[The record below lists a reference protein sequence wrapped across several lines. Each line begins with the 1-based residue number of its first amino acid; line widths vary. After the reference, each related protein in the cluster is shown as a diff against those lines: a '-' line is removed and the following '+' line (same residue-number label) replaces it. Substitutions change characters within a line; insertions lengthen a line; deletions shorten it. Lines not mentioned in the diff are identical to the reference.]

1 MPNKYKDHSK
11 AAKDVSLGST
21 DSYKFTIK
29 NNAADGTEVETSQE
43 IKHAGT
49 VLTKLSLKFK
59 KCCGIKM
66 ESFETSSDGAVKGVV
81 GYQGAAPGVDVS
93 FGAERKESG
102 ANSVFVK
109 GSYNQD
115 LVNLNGSV
123 DLLAKS
129 LDVDAMVAYQAFLVG
144 GKASLAQSDKS
155 ILQGFSGVV
164 GFNWDAVNRATF
176 EVNNEKKYSFATYV
190 KPASDMQV
198 SVMAGSQIA
207 AASAAPEAID
217 VTVAGCFDLDNNGTS
232 LTSTLNANARNLK
245 DSVKFGLAY
254 NQKLRSFAELK
265 LSGEIELGGS
275 NNTAFGAELNL
286 GDLNSGDL

>member
-11 AAKDVSLGST
+11 AAKDVKLGST

-29 NNAADGTEVETSQE
+29 NNAADGTKVETSQE

-93 FGAERKESG
+93 FGAERKKEG
-102 ANSVFVK
+102 TNSVFVK
-109 GSYNQD
+109 GAYNKD
-115 LVNLNGSV
+115 MLNLNGSV

-164 GFNWDAVNRATF
+164 GFNWDAANRATF
-176 EVNNEKKYSFATYV
+176 EMNNEKKYSFATYV

-198 SVMAGSQIA
+198 SVMAGSQMA
-207 AASAAPEAID
+207 EKPAAID
-217 VTVAGCFDLDNNGTS
+217 VTLAGCFDLDNNGTS
-232 LTSTLNANARNLK
+232 LTSTLTANARNLK

>member
-11 AAKDVSLGST
+11 AAKDVKLGST

-29 NNAADGTEVETSQE
+29 NNAADGTKVETSQE

-59 KCCGIKM
+59 KCCGM
-66 ESFETSSDGAVKGVV
+66 RLESFETSSNGAVKGVV

-93 FGAERKESG
+93 FGAERKKEG
-102 ANSVFVK
+102 TNSVFVK
-109 GSYNQD
+109 GAYNKD
-115 LVNLNGSV
+115 MLNLNGSV

-144 GKASLAQSDKS
+144 GKASLAQNDKS
-155 ILQGFSGVV
+155 LLKGFSGVV
-164 GFNWDAVNRATF
+164 GFNWDAANRATF
-176 EVNNEKKYSFATYV
+176 EMNNEKKYSFATYV

-198 SVMAGSQIA
+198 SVMAGSQMA
-207 AASAAPEAID
+207 EKPAAID
-217 VTVAGCFDLDNNGTS
+217 VTLAGCFDLDNNGTS

-286 GDLNSGDL
+286 GDL

>member
-29 NNAADGTEVETSQE
+29 NNAADGTKVETSQE

-59 KCCGIKM
+59 KCCGFKM

-93 FGAERKESG
+93 FGAERKKEG
-102 ANSVFVK
+102 TNSVFVK
-109 GSYNQD
+109 GAYNKD
-115 LVNLNGSV
+115 MLNLNGSV

-144 GKASLAQSDKS
+144 GKASLAQNDKS
-155 ILQGFSGVV
+155 LLQGFSGVV
-164 GFNWDAVNRATF
+164 GFNWDAANRATF
-176 EVNNEKKYSFATYV
+176 EMNNEKKYSFATYV

-198 SVMAGSQIA
+198 SVMAGSQMTA
-207 AASAAPEAID
+207 DAPAAID

-286 GDLNSGDL
+286 GDL

>member
-29 NNAADGTEVETSQE
+29 NNAADGTKVETSQE
-43 IKHAGT
+43 IKHAGS

-59 KCCGIKM
+59 KCCGM
-66 ESFETSSDGAVKGVV
+66 RLESFETSSNGAVKGVV

-198 SVMAGSQIA
+198 SVMAGSQMA
-207 AASAAPEAID
+207 EKPAAID
-217 VTVAGCFDLDNNGTS
+217 VTLAGCFDLDNNGTS

-254 NQKLRSFAELK
+254 SQKLRSFAELT

>member
-21 DSYKFTIK
+21 ESYKFTIK
-29 NNAADGTEVETSQE
+29 NNAADGTKVETSQE
-43 IKHAGT
+43 IKHSGS
-49 VLTKLSLKFK
+49 VLTKLSLNFK
-59 KCCGIKM
+59 KCCGLRL

-93 FGAERKESG
+93 FGAERTDKG

-115 LVNLNGSV
+115 LVNLNGNV

-129 LDVDAMVAYQAFLVG
+129 FNVDAMVAYQAFLVG
-144 GKASLAQSDKS
+144 GKASLAQSDKGF
-155 ILQGFSGVV
+155 LQGFAGVV
-164 GFNWDAVNRATF
+164 GFNWDAANRATF

-207 AASAAPEAID
+207 EKPAAID

-232 LTSTLNANARNLK
+232 LTSSLNANARNLK

-254 NQKLRSFAELK
+254 SQKLRSAFAC
-265 LSGEIELGGS
+265 I
-275 NNTAFGAELNL
+275 
-286 GDLNSGDL
+286 

>member
-11 AAKDVSLGST
+11 AAKDVKLGST

-29 NNAADGTEVETSQE
+29 NNAADGTKVETSQE

-93 FGAERKESG
+93 FGAERKKEG

-109 GSYNQD
+109 GAYNKD
-115 LVNLNGSV
+115 MLNLNGSV

-144 GKASLAQSDKS
+144 GKASLAQNDKS
-155 ILQGFSGVV
+155 LLKGFSGVV
-164 GFNWDAVNRATF
+164 GFNWDAANRATF
-176 EVNNEKKYSFATYV
+176 EMNNEKKYSFATYV

-198 SVMAGSQIA
+198 SVMAGSQI
-207 AASAAPEAID
+207 
-217 VTVAGCFDLDNNGTS
+217 
-232 LTSTLNANARNLK
+232 
-245 DSVKFGLAY
+245 
-254 NQKLRSFAELK
+254 
-265 LSGEIELGGS
+265 
-275 NNTAFGAELNL
+275 
-286 GDLNSGDL
+286 